1 MHGSL
6 SIISCI
12 CSRRSEESVTKL
24 PIDHLIMTPYAFK
37 NKDFLNVELRE
48 TWCLGVFVV
57 FELLNHKSLQ
67 GTKAHEEK

>member
-37 NKDFLNVELRE
+37 NKDFLNVQP
-48 TWCLGVFVV
+48 G
-57 FELLNHKSLQ
+57 ELLPWRL
-67 GTKAHEEK
+67 GGF